1 MLADGADVV
10 VCWVP
15 PGLLRTRRQQLS
27 SDTQGKGGGGEG
39 GFGEWQEALR
49 WVPCVGVGLVG
60 LVSFRLLTFQG
71 QIFAAACFELWQMEL
86 Y

>member
-27 SDTQGKGGGGEG
+27 SDTEAGGRGRGGGGG
-39 GFGEWQEALR
+39 GRIRGVAR
-49 WVPCVGVGLVG
+49 SVKVGSVCGSGSCGSCVISTVDLSGTNIC
-60 LVSFRLLTFQG
+60 SCMF
-71 QIFAAACFELWQMEL
+71 
-86 Y
+86 